1 MKKII
6 GRIKKWFQNK
16 YGMDELGSM
25 LSISGMILLVLAS
38 YFKSSILKSLAAA
51 GLIFFVYRF
60 FSSQHWERQEENRQ
74 FCKYIKLWKMRYE
87 YRMEYR
93 IYLCKRCGRF
103 VRVPKG
109 KGKIQV
115 TCTAC
120 GAKMMKR
127 T

>member
-60 FSSQHWERQEENRQ
+60 FSSQRWERQEENRQ

-87 YRMEYR
+87 CKKEYR

>member
-6 GRIKKWFQNK
+6 DKIKKWFQDK

-25 LSISGMILLVLAS
+25 LSISSMILLVLAG

-87 YRMEYR
+87 YRKEYR

-103 VRVPKG
+103 VRVPKR
-109 KGKIQV
+109 KIQV